1 MLKKHINVRNPRSM
15 YHLNIIGNGRITLS
29 LLKMIFDN
37 ELDRYINKIT
47 VWCRERKTIFN
58 NKVTTIKDN
67 VNEDII
73 RLHLMQKE
81 SGNKLDKKEEK
92 IEFRTLESLDDL
104 VNLNSGPG
112 KGLLILAL
120 KYNLDELIYT
130 DKTKKERI
138 NPKFPSH
145 FELLMSRM
153 KVILPGIRCSEI
165 RRANDFRKKILG
177 ELNQVLKE
185 KHLIHELINELSPK
199 TSVGYT
205 RLYNLEHSVIGVKY
219 LSQVLR
225 NYNGLVFNMINEVD
239 TINSILHK
247 FSCLKPNNIISP
259 CENDTIRA
267 KYFLRNFLKLKR
279 INVKEVSLSYIGPH
293 NHAGFIPLETVRVD
307 GKLLIEIIDQKTAL
321 SVFKEVTEKVNNFGE
336 EVFIKKGSSD
346 EDTVVGIRS
355 TLASLFGNTKSIVRV
370 SCYDIAN
377 DLYTGLPGF
386 FDNGEFMPLK
396 SIISNL
402 SQESRKQLLIANN
415 EQNFINQHILSVV
428 SQPSVTS

>member
-1 MLKKHINVRNPRSM
+1 MSKKLINARSPRSM
-15 YHLNIIGNGRITLS
+15 YHLNIVGNGRITLS

-37 ELDRYINKIT
+37 ELDRYISKIT
-47 VWCRERKTIFN
+47 VWCRERKNIFN
-58 NKVTTIKDN
+58 NKVITIKDN
-67 VNEDII
+67 INEEII
-73 RLHLMQKE
+73 KLHLMQKE
-81 SGNKLDKKEEK
+81 SGNKLGKKEDK

-104 VNLNSGPG
+104 INLNSGHG

-138 NPKFPSH
+138 NPKIPSH
-145 FELLMSRM
+145 FELLLSRM
-153 KVILPGIRCSEI
+153 KVILPGIRYSEI
-165 RRANDFRKKILG
+165 RGANDFRKKIIR
-177 ELNQVLKE
+177 ELNQILRE
-185 KHLIHELINELSPK
+185 KHLIHELINELSQK

-205 RLYNLEHSVIGVKY
+205 RLYNLEHSVIGVKHF
-219 LSQVLR
+219 SQVLR

-267 KYFLRNFLKLKR
+267 KYFLRNSLKLKG

-307 GKLLIEIIDQKTAL
+307 GRLLTEIIDQKTAL

-346 EDTVVGIRS
+346 EDTIAGIRL
-355 TLASLFGNTKSIVRV
+355 TLTSLFGNTKSIVRM
-370 SCYDIAN
+370 SCYDIEN
-377 DLYTGLPGF
+377 DLFTGFPGF
-386 FDNGEFMPLK
+386 FDKGEFMPLRN
-396 SIISNL
+396 IISNL
-402 SQESRKQLLIANN
+402 SQDSRKKLLTANN
-415 EQNFINQHILSVV
+415 EQNFINQRILSVV
-428 SQPSVTS
+428 S

>member
-1 MLKKHINVRNPRSM
+1 MLIKQINVRNPRSM

-58 NKVTTIKDN
+58 NKVITIKDN
-67 VNEDII
+67 VNEEII
-73 RLHLMQKE
+73 KLHLMQKE
-81 SGNKLDKKEEK
+81 FGKKLDQKEGK

-120 KYNLDELIYT
+120 KYNLDELIYI

-138 NPKFPSH
+138 DPKLPSH
-145 FELLMSRM
+145 FELLLSRM
-153 KVILPGIRCSEI
+153 KVILPGIGCYQIS
-165 RRANDFRKKILG
+165 RANSFKKKILG

-185 KHLIHELINELSPK
+185 KHLIHELINELSQN

-225 NYNGLVFNMINEVD
+225 NYNGLVFNMVNEVD

-267 KYFLRNFLKLKR
+267 KYFLRNSLRMKG
-279 INVKEVSLSYIGPH
+279 INVRDLSLSYIGPH
-293 NHAGFIPLETVRVD
+293 NHAGFIPPETVRVD
-307 GKLLIEIIDQKTAL
+307 GKILTEIIDHKTAL

-336 EVFIKKGSSD
+336 EVYMKKGSSD
-346 EDTVVGIRS
+346 EDTIIGIRL
-355 TLASLFGNTKSIVRV
+355 TLASLFENTKSIVRV
-370 SCYDIAN
+370 SCYDIEN
-377 DLYTGLPGF
+377 DLFTGLPGF
-386 FDNGEFMPLK
+386 FENGQFIALK
-396 SIISNL
+396 NLISNL
-402 SQESRKQLLIANN
+402 SQESRKQLFIANN
-415 EQNFINQHILSVV
+415 EQNFINQRILSVV
-428 SQPSVTS
+428 SQL